1 MCKDFRIIPSKKF
14 SELYRQ
20 LNKMRKIVHEQNK
33 KFNQNINAIKENP
46 EILELK
52 NTMTDLKNSMESLNI
67 RLGQEEE
74 GINELENKTFKI
86 I

>member
-1 MCKDFRIIPSKKF
+1 
-14 SELYRQ
+14 
-20 LNKMRKIVHEQNK
+20 MRKIVHEQNK

-74 GINELENKTFKI
+74 GINELENKAFKI

>member
-1 MCKDFRIIPSKKF
+1 M
-14 SELYRQ
+14 
-20 LNKMRKIVHEQNK
+20 HEQNK
-33 KFNQNINAIKENP
+33 LFNQNINAIKENP

-74 GINELENKTFKI
+74 GINELENKAFKI